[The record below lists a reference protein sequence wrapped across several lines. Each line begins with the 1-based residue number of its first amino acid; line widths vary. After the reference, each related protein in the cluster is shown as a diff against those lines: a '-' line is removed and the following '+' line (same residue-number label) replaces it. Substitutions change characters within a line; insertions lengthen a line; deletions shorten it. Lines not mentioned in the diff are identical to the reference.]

1 MKPTTALLAAAI
13 IIATRASAVDYA
25 SQIAP
30 ILNQKCAECHNAKR
44 GKTKGD
50 FAIDRLEDMQKQVK
64 AGKPEQSSLVFS
76 ITLPDDD
83 DDVMPPKGKNRVSPA
98 QVALIK
104 QWITEGASF
113 EKGGGTPPPAA
124 PATPTTTATPAA
136 PAGENFTNWTNSAGT
151 TLEAAFIGMEGADK
165 VLLKVKA
172 TGQVHRIPLAS
183 LSAESQELAK
193 RGGK

>member
-1 MKPTTALLAAAI
+1 MKLTPALFAVALI
-13 IIATRASAVDYA
+13 TATRASAVDYA

-30 ILNQKCAECHNAKR
+30 ILNQKCSECHNAKR

-50 FAIDRLEDMQKQVK
+50 FAIDRLEDMKKQVK
-64 AGKPEQSSLVFS
+64 AGNPQASSLLVTIS
-76 ITLPDDD
+76 LPDDD
-83 DDVMPPKGKNRVSPA
+83 DDVMPPKGKNRVTPP
-98 QVALIK
+98 QVALIR

-113 EKGGGTPPPAA
+113 EKGGATPPAA
-124 PATPTTTATPAA
+124 PATPTTTGA
-136 PAGENFTNWTNSAGT
+136 PATAAGETFTMWTNSAGT
-151 TLEAAFIGMEGADK
+151 TLEAAFVSMEGTDK

-172 TGQVHRIPLAS
+172 TGQVHRVPLSS

>member
-1 MKPTTALLAAAI
+1 MKLKPALIAVALI
-13 IIATRASAVDYA
+13 SATRASAVDYA

-30 ILNQKCAECHNAKR
+30 ILNQKCSECHNAKR

-64 AGKPEQSSLVFS
+64 AGKPEQSSLVFT

-83 DDVMPPKGKNRVSPA
+83 DDVMPPKGKNRVTAP

-113 EKGGGTPPPAA
+113 EKGGATPPAA
-124 PATPTTTATPAA
+124 PVSPTTTGAPAA
-136 PAGENFTNWTNSAGT
+136 PAGETFTNWTNSAGT
-151 TLEAAFIGMEGADK
+151 TLEAAFVGLEGADK

-172 TGQVHRIPLAS
+172 TGQVHRIPLSS

-193 RGGK
+193 RGGKQ